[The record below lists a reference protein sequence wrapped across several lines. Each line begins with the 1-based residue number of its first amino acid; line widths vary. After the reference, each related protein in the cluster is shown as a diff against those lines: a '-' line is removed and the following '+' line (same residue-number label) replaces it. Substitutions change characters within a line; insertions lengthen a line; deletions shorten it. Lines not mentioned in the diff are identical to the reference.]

1 MSGLG
6 GTVLTKQKIFHRVSL
21 PALYTEL
28 SVFGLPSPSA
38 WFRALPSG
46 LLGQAV
52 KSATG
57 FIRHGFP
64 NELDKFG
71 WKDEA

>member
-6 GTVLTKQKIFHRVSL
+6 GRCLLKRGFTQTSVCLLRT
-21 PALYTEL
+21 TEL
-28 SVFGLPSPSA
+28 SVSGLPSPWT
-38 WFRALPSG
+38 WFGAFGQG
-46 LLGQAV
+46 LLEGG

-57 FIRHGFP
+57 LIRHGFP
-64 NELDKFG
+64 NELDEFG